1 MRVGDHVS
9 CHCTQSFIGG
19 YCDLILE
26 ITLIQS
32 VPVDEAPG
40 TDGEVLVRTLSEPE
54 EGAGRRR
61 RVGYEARCVAKYAV
75 RRYDRPT
82 CA

>member
-32 VPVDEAPG
+32 VPVDEAPD
-40 TDGEVLVRTLSEPE
+40 TDGEVLVRTLSEP

-75 RRYDRPT
+75 RRSDRPT
-82 CA
+82 CV